1 MSLAVFLTDG
11 KYDHAELFPFLVI
24 FLKKITTVFFYREK
38 ERTELKSKIE
48 ELEAFKSKYEEEK
61 QQKEVS
67 TN

>member
-1 MSLAVFLTDG
+1 M
-11 KYDHAELFPFLVI
+11 
-24 FLKKITTVFFYREK
+24 KIS

-67 TN
+67 SNRCIMYINVKYFLITYIN